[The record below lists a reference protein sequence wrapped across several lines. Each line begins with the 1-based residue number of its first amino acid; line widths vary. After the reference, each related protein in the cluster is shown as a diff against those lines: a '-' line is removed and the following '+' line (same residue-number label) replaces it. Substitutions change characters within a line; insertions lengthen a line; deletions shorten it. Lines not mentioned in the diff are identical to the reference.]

1 MKINYDDEY
10 RIGRS
15 KVYMV
20 SPENEVRLGRK
31 MTKDEIQLVLD
42 DIAETKSEIYASIE
56 RRKQKGEI

>member
-1 MKINYDDEY
+1 MKINYDAEF